1 MAAEEDRETAT
12 GEEGDE
18 FLPLLLHAEVLRM
31 RPSIARWH
39 QLPVYGSRSELLS
52 NLGLDG
58 DELHGDWLGH
68 VRAQRRLRRIGTL
81 SCAPKS
87 DLDVTGAR
95 GTATTPERSS

>member
-52 NLGLDG
+52 NLDFRKG
-58 DELHGDWLGH
+58 EK
-68 VRAQRRLRRIGTL
+68 GTTISQKKEISTKL
-81 SCAPKS
+81 NVHAK
-87 DLDVTGAR
+87 TNGA
-95 GTATTPERSS
+95 TKWTTPATDL